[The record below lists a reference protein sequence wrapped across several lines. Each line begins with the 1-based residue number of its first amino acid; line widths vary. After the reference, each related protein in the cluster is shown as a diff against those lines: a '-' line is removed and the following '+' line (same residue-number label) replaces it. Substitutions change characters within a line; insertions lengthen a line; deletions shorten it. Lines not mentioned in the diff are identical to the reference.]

1 MSLPQKYVLIFMS
14 MALLLPSTVS
24 LTHIFAHQEQ
34 IVCSDFS
41 DSHYHTKKLDC
52 ELCKLHSTPFLSF
65 EIYNYNFFQPLAIN
79 RKFEN
84 SYFFLSDYQKLSF
97 ELRGPPVS

>member
-1 MSLPQKYVLIFMS
+1 MAV
-14 MALLLPSTVS
+14 ALLAPSVAS
-24 LTHIFAHQEQ
+24 FSHIYAHPEQ

-41 DSHYHTKKLDC
+41 DSHYHTKRLDC

-65 EIYNYNFFQPLAIN
+65 EVFNFNFIEIPEIN

-84 SYFFLSDYQKLSF
+84 PYYFLSDYQKLSF
-97 ELRGPPVS
+97 ELRGPPASGLTS